1 MTTMTYQV
9 PGVYRQDV
17 YPPPLPVFLT
27 AVPVFLGFARGGP
40 VNEPVSLRL
49 WPQFVTTFGDPFPNG
64 FLAYAVR
71 GFFENGGLLC
81 YVVRLDDSLDDDS
94 ALRAGMV
101 VAAALP
107 DADLLC
113 APDVTRPANL
123 SATQHLAAIAARQQ
137 LLLDTCRQRGDCF
150 AILDAPGITN
160 IETLLIHRQQLN
172 SDYGALYHAWLLAP
186 GINGESLY
194 VPPCGHI
201 AGVYARSDAAT
212 GPYKAPANE
221 LLEGVLDLAANPTY
235 GEVGELY
242 TANINCL
249 RALPGRGIRVWGAR
263 TLSEATDWQYIS
275 TRRLFIT
282 VRRWLERFM
291 QELPFEPHNVR
302 LWVRI
307 VREVTV
313 YLDGLY
319 QQGAF
324 KGTTPEQAYY
334 VKCDEEINS
343 LAVREAGM
351 VITEVGLAAAA
362 PSEFIVARIVHGAGG
377 VTITSIQV

>member
-1 MTTMTYQV
+1 MLTYQV

-17 YPPPLPVFLT
+17 YPPPPTVFLT
-27 AVPVFLGFARGGP
+27 AVPVFLGFALDGP
-40 VNEPVSLRL
+40 VDEPVAVRL
-49 WPQFVTTFGDPFPNG
+49 WPQFAPTFGPPYPGG

-81 YVVRLDDSLDDDS
+81 YVIRLDDALNETA
-94 ALRAGMV
+94 ALRAGLTA
-101 VAAALP
+101 VAALD

-113 APDVTRPANL
+113 APDVVRPSNL
-123 SATQHLAAIAARQQ
+123 LPAQQLAAIAARQQ
-137 LLLDTCRQRGDCF
+137 LLLETCRLRGDCF
-150 AILDAPGITN
+150 AILDAPDTAVTS
-160 IETLLIHRQQLN
+160 TLLNHRQQLN
-172 SDYGALYHAWLLAP
+172 SDFGALYHAWLQVP
-186 GINGESLY
+186 GIGHDALF

-201 AGVYARSDAAT
+201 AGVYARSDAIT

-221 LLEGVLDLAANPTY
+221 ELEGVLDLAANPSH

-242 TANINCL
+242 TAHINCL

-263 TLSEATDWQYIS
+263 TLSEATEWQYIS
-275 TRRLFIT
+275 TRRLFIA

-291 QELPFEPHNVR
+291 RELPFEPHNVR

-307 VREVTV
+307 SREVSV

-324 KGTTPEQAYY
+324 RGTTPEQAYY
-334 VKCDEEINS
+334 VRCDGEINTT
-343 LAVREAGM
+343 AVREAGL
-351 VITEVGLAAAA
+351 VIAEVGIAPAA
-362 PSEFIVARIVHGAGG
+362 PSEFIVTRIVHGAGG
-377 VTITSIQV
+377 VTVTT

>member
-1 MTTMTYQV
+1 MTYRV

-27 AVPVFLGFARGGP
+27 AVPVFLGFARSGP

-49 WPQFVTTFGDPFPNG
+49 WPQFAPAFGDPFPNS
-64 FLAYAVR
+64 FLSYAVR
-71 GFFENGGLLC
+71 GFFENGGVLC
-81 YVVRLDDSLDDDS
+81 YVIRLDDALDDDA
-94 ALRAGMV
+94 ALRGGIAA
-101 VAAALP
+101 AAALP
-107 DADLLC
+107 DVDLLC
-113 APDVTRPANL
+113 APDVTRPSNL
-123 SATQHLAAIAARQQ
+123 PVAQHLAAVVARQQ

-150 AILDAPGITN
+150 AILDAPYITDTQ
-160 IETLLIHRQQLN
+160 TLLTYRQQLN
-172 SDYGALYHAWLLAP
+172 SGYGALYHAWLLVP
-186 GINGESLY
+186 GFGSESLY
-194 VPPCGHI
+194 VPPSGHL

-221 LLEGVLDLAANPTY
+221 ALEGVLDLAAHPTY
-235 GEVGELY
+235 SEVGELY

-263 TLSEATDWQYIS
+263 TLSEATEWQYIS

-291 QELPFEPHNVR
+291 QQIPFEPHNAR

-307 VREVTV
+307 VRELTV

-334 VKCDEEINS
+334 VKCDEEINN

-351 VITEVGLAAAA
+351 VVAEIGLAAAA

-377 VTITSIQV
+377 VTVTSVET